1 MWQLFCIPLV
11 SCFLA
16 FCQLVWDPLYGD
28 FSCMQV
34 WARNLKTNVVG
45 MYASCTFSLCV
56 LHRSSCNLM
65 LTVITDVSF
74 VAFKWS
80 AASWIMFSAYPA
92 YMEVTCPA
100 WCYYDLLHSL
110 YKYCVKQCETH
121 LDFSRVMFW
130 FLFMNAGYYIISDLN
145 IFHLPFYSI
154 ILWNR
159 NIGGTREY
167 TVFSGQYWWTSDA
180 KSRTGALLCLHI
192 HSVQQLLTC
201 PMYNPVTCMAHLE
214 SVAKWPLIP

>member
-1 MWQLFCIPLV
+1 
-11 SCFLA
+11 
-16 FCQLVWDPLYGD
+16 
-28 FSCMQV
+28 
-34 WARNLKTNVVG
+34 
-45 MYASCTFSLCV
+45 
-56 LHRSSCNLM
+56 
-65 LTVITDVSF
+65 
-74 VAFKWS
+74 
-80 AASWIMFSAYPA
+80 
-92 YMEVTCPA
+92 
-100 WCYYDLLHSL
+100 
-110 YKYCVKQCETH
+110 
-121 LDFSRVMFW
+121 
-130 FLFMNAGYYIISDLN
+130 MNAGYYIISDLN

-214 SVAKWPLIP
+214 SVAK